1 MVSQN
6 EVLTKDQ
13 ANIAGYRQNRGYQA
27 DVLVYGDVT
36 ISFSAMEV
44 RRGGQ
49 LVALTR
55 KEFKTLPISSTMH
68 EECSLEMNF
77 STKCGDTSFIR
88 LLARST
94 TTFCS
99 CARTWSQNRPAPN
112 TFERCGVWD
121 ISSWRRESHARRL
134 SKYPTRHRSAEFQ
147 RNLRTCFRVSA
158 VTDASNS
165 KLREAVYKP

>member
-6 EVLTKDQ
+6 EILTKDQ

-55 KEFKTLPISSTMH
+55 KEFKTLAYF
-68 EECSLEMNF
+68 LKN
-77 STKCGDTSFIR
+77 
-88 LLARST
+88 
-94 TTFCS
+94 
-99 CARTWSQNRPAPN
+99 
-112 TFERCGVWD
+112 
-121 ISSWRRESHARRL
+121 ARRVISRDELLNEVWGYEFYPSTRTVDNHILQLRKKLEPEPARPTTL
-134 SKYPTRHRSAEFQ
+134 SNGAGYGI
-147 RNLRTCFRVSA
+147 
-158 VTDASNS
+158 
-165 KLREAVYKP
+165 

>member
-36 ISFSAMEV
+36 ISFSAIEV

-55 KEFKTLPISSTMH
+55 KEFKTLAYFLKNARRVISRDELLNEVWGYEFYPSPRTVDNH
-68 EECSLEMNF
+68 ENR
-77 STKCGDTSFIR
+77 TTGNWVVAAYTHDTSR
-88 LLARST
+88 ELDPQLHTHAVAANLTYDGVEGLGRR
-94 TTFCS
+94 C
-99 CARTWSQNRPAPN
+99 RP
-112 TFERCGVWD
+112 
-121 ISSWRRESHARRL
+121 
-134 SKYPTRHRSAEFQ
+134 
-147 RNLRTCFRVSA
+147 RVCTSGA
-158 VTDASNS
+158 AI
-165 KLREAVYKP
+165 